1 MKKLIDLVAAHEE
14 WLQNRVMDYVRQH
27 GDTRGTAGLP
37 EDWPP
42 TASELSRL
50 LLIHLNA
57 INDIPEL
64 NSDNNFDYD
73 PMAEFCRTETRM
85 HRGVTLGA
93 WFGLFK
99 YVRQSYVDL
108 VRQAGFEPSDLD
120 RCLDRLNRAFDRMEV
135 GFCSA
140 WPGTSSSESE
150 WGKERPETARITA
163 DAESAP
169 RLVDGTDSHADTRAG
184 GGDGTLRKRA
194 EESLH
199 RDRRTLRLYE
209 RAVESSGDLIAIL
222 DNHYVYHMANSA
234 YLKYLGRRKDQV
246 IGHTI
251 SEVLGPEIESTV
263 KPNLDACLQGKEV
276 VYEAVRDI
284 GKLGKRQLQVSY
296 SPLREKDGRAVG
308 ALAVIKDM
316 TSQRDLDRER
326 EFAVKLLRFVNS
338 TNLLQELVGGVAE
351 LFTEFSGCRA
361 VGVRLEDDE
370 DFPYFHTQGM
380 PEAFRKYQH
389 GLGIRNR
396 DGRLRRDP
404 DGNPILDCMCGN
416 VIRGRQDVHP
426 FFFTDNGTFWTNNL
440 PDIMASNGQSSREVW
455 TRNCCSNGGYHSMAL
470 IPLKTGE
477 KTFGLLQLGDPRP
490 LMFTTPI
497 ISFLERMA
505 DNLAA
510 RLSRIFAQR
519 ELNLL
524 SEAIN
529 QSDQSVVITNAL
541 GNIHYVNSVFLTLFG
556 HSREEVMNRDFFSMI
571 NRDQSD
577 QSFYQSARDA
587 GIKGETWKERLQ
599 FIEPDGETVELA
611 TSVSPVKDE
620 AGTIANFVAL
630 MRDVTNEVQMEKH
643 LRQAQKMDSIGTL
656 AGGIAH
662 DFNNI
667 LGAIIGYAEMARDD
681 ARVGEVD
688 PVNLD
693 EVLRASQRA
702 RELVRQI
709 LTFSR
714 QAEQE
719 KHPIRVSLIVK
730 ESLKLLRASL
740 PTTIEIKQEITDSEA
755 VVMADPTQVHQV
767 MLNLCTNALHAM
779 PDGGVLGV
787 KLLAANIDQ
796 KFLTR
801 FPGLKP
807 GPYLKLVV
815 SDTGT
820 GMNQETLDK
829 IFDPFFTT
837 KKKGEGTGLGLSVVH
852 GIIKAHGGAVDVKS
866 EAGKGTNVVIMLP
879 KIQKEI
885 LQTGEPIETVPT
897 GSGTILLVDDEAIL
911 TKVGKQMLQRQG
923 FQVVT
928 CNSSIE
934 ALEIFRR
941 RPDIFDLIITDQTM
955 PGLTG
960 LDLTREVLT
969 IRPAMPIIICTG
981 FSGRVSA
988 ETAKAAG
995 AKEFILKP
1003 LRKKELVEAI
1013 NRALNS
1019 N

>member
-1 MKKLIDLVAAHEE
+1 MKRLIDLVAAHEE
-14 WLQNRVMDYVRQH
+14 WLLNRVMDYARQH
-27 GDTRGTAGLP
+27 GSNRGTFSLP
-37 EDWPP
+37 EDWGP
-42 TASELSRL
+42 TVSELSRL
-50 LLIHLNA
+50 LLIYLNA
-57 INDIPEL
+57 IGDIPAL
-64 NSDNNFDYD
+64 TPDTNFDHD
-73 PMAEFCRTETRM
+73 LVAEFCRIETLK
-85 HRGVTLGA
+85 HRDVTLGV
-93 WFGLFK
+93 WLGLFK
-99 YVRQSYVDL
+99 YVRQSYVVL
-108 VRQAGFEPSDLD
+108 LRQADFEPSELD
-120 RCLDRLNRAFDRMEV
+120 RCLDSLNRVFDRMEV

-140 WPGTSSSESE
+140 WPGTSSPEREYGKDPPATGRIIAKDESN
-150 WGKERPETARITA
+150 PQ
-163 DAESAP
+163 
-169 RLVDGTDSHADTRAG
+169 LVDGTDSYGGTRAVV
-184 GGDGTLRKRA
+184 DNVTIRKQR
-194 EESLH
+194 EETLH
-199 RDRRTLRLYE
+199 RNHRTLRLYE

-222 DNHYVYHMANSA
+222 DNNYVYHMANSA
-234 YLKYLGRRKDQV
+234 YLRYLGRRKDQV
-246 IGHTI
+246 IGHTV
-251 SEVLGPEIESTV
+251 SEVLQEFESTV
-263 KPNLDACLQGKEV
+263 KPNLDICLQGKEV
-276 VYEAVRDI
+276 VYEAVRDA

-296 SPLREKDGRAVG
+296 SPLREKDGRAAGV
-308 ALAVIKDM
+308 LVVSKDV
-316 TSQRDLDRER
+316 TSQKDLDRER

-338 TNLLQELVGGVAE
+338 TNLLQDLVGGVAE
-351 LFTEFSGCRA
+351 LFTEFSGCQM

-380 PEAFRKYQH
+380 SEAFRKYQH
-389 GLGIRNR
+389 GLGTRNR

-416 VIRGRQDVHP
+416 VIRGRLDFYQL
-426 FFFTDNGTFWTNNL
+426 FFTDNGSFWTNNL
-440 PDIMASNGQSSREVW
+440 PELLASVEQTNRGVW
-455 TRNCCSNGGYHSMAL
+455 TRNCCFKEDYHSVAM
-470 IPLKTGE
+470 IPLRTGE
-477 KTFGLLQLGDPRP
+477 MTFGLLQLGDPRP
-490 LMFTTPI
+490 LMFTTQI

-510 RLSRIFAQR
+510 RLARIFAQR

-556 HSREEVMNRDFFSMI
+556 RSREEVMNRDFFSMI

-599 FIEPDGETVELA
+599 FIGPDGETVDLA
-611 TSVSPVKDE
+611 TAVSPVKDE

-719 KHPIRVSLIVK
+719 KHPIRISLIVK

-755 VVMADPTQVHQV
+755 VVMADPTQIHQV
-767 MLNLCTNALHAM
+767 MMNLCTNALHAM

-787 KLLAANIDQ
+787 KLLAVNIDQ

-801 FPGLKP
+801 YPGLKS

-820 GMNQETLDK
+820 GMSQETLDK

-852 GIIKAHGGAVDVKS
+852 GIIKGHGGAVDVKS
-866 EAGKGTNVVIMLP
+866 ESGKGTSVAIMLP

-885 LQTGEPIETVPT
+885 LQTGEATETVPT

-960 LDLTREVLT
+960 LDLTKEVLN

-995 AKEFILKP
+995 AREFILKP